1 MPCSSRSME
10 EGYKQCHTCK
20 EFKIA
25 SSDFFSKRKES
36 KDNLKS
42 SCKFCLNAKTRKY
55 RDENPEKVKQIA
67 KKSRDLH
74 KEKRKVENSTWWSE
88 NKDYSKKYYAKNSNK
103 LKLRQK
109 AYRKKLPEEKLKQL
123 KEKSNARALEW
134 RRKNPEY
141 SKLYAIKYREAN
153 KEKLRALRWNY
164 KARKKLAVGTH
175 TGDDIID
182 IVKQQNNLCFW
193 CKTKLK
199 SMHIDHYIPLSKGGS
214 NNKTNLVASCSSC
227 NISKRDKMPE
237 DFIKWMEANH
247 TKK

>member
-1 MPCSSRSME
+1 ME
-10 EGYKQCHTCK
+10 EGYKQCYTCK

-25 SSDFFSKRKES
+25 SSDFFGRRKES

-42 SCKFCLNAKTRKY
+42 SCKSCLNARNRKY
-55 RDENPEKVKQIA
+55 KDENPEKAKQIA
-67 KKSRDLH
+67 KKSRWLN
-74 KEKRKVENSTWWSE
+74 KEKINSQNATWRSE
-88 NKDYSKKYYAKNSNK
+88 NKGYGKKYYAKNSNK

-109 AYRKKLPEEKLKQL
+109 SYRKKLPEEKLKQL

-141 SKLYAIKYREAN
+141 SKLYARKYREAN
-153 KEKLRALRWNY
+153 KEKFRAIRWNY

-193 CKTKLK
+193 CKTELK
-199 SMHIDHYIPLSKGGS
+199 SMHIDHCLPLSKGGS
-214 NNKTNLVASCSSC
+214 NYKTNLVASCPSC
-227 NISKRDKMPE
+227 NMSKRDKMPE
-237 DFIKWMEANH
+237 DFIKWMEVNH